1 MTSLSSGSP
10 TTFPGGYNVIGIG
23 YNQPEY
29 EKISVNALHAYVTE
43 RTVDL
48 VKVALAAA
56 NRAAATVVT
65 SAMTAPQQL
74 VLDEAHNA
82 AYVVEYASPGRLF
95 HVNLT
100 TGVKTT
106 ITSALS
112 FPVGLFLSSEK
123 ESAANAILT

>member
-10 TTFPGGYNVIGIG
+10 TTFPRGYNVIGIG

-29 EKISVNALHAYVTE
+29 VKMSVDGLHAYVTE

-65 SAMTAPQQL
+65 SAMAAPQQL
-74 VLDEAHNA
+74 VLDEATTLPMSSSTPRRD
-82 AYVVEYASPGRLF
+82 ASS
-95 HVNLT
+95 
-100 TGVKTT
+100 
-106 ITSALS
+106 TS
-112 FPVGLFLSSEK
+112 
-123 ESAANAILT
+123 T